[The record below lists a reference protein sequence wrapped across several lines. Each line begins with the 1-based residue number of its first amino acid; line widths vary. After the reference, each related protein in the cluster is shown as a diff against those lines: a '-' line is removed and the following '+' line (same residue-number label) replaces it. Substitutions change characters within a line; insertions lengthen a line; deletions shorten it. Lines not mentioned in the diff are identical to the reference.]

1 MSIRAVAEAV
11 GVTPP
16 SIYLHFAD
24 KNELIFAIC
33 ERCMDE
39 LDRATTEAAGSS
51 DDPIRVAP
59 ACGEG
64 LRTIRCREP
73 RAVSRVLV
81 RKLTDT
87 PLPWQQD
94 KILNSSAFG
103 HLRQDVA
110 RAVEAGRL
118 EGDPILVS
126 VFLWATATGSTTSL
140 SISKPNFPLPDRDR
154 LVDHFVR
161 SALRGCVAGPVTTV
175 GQEIPPTGTCVV
187 GALDGHRD
195 RMTTGA
201 CCRFGALLTMV
212 LVDGVPQESGT
223 IV

>member
-1 MSIRAVAEAV
+1 MSIRAVSEAV

-73 RAVSRVLV
+73 GAVSRVFV

-140 SISKPNFPLPDRDR
+140 FISKPNFP
-154 LVDHFVR
+154 VAR
-161 SALRGCVAGPVTTV
+161 SRPTRRSLRTISIAGCVAGPVTTV
-175 GQEIPPTGTCVV
+175 GQEIPPTGTCLV
-187 GALDGHRD
+187 GVLDGHRD

-201 CCRFGALLTMV
+201 FRRFGALLTMV
-212 LVDGVPQESGT
+212 LVGGVPQESGT